1 MGATFSTPCVRV
13 RRVCCYPTP
22 RQLTT
27 RLVQKW
33 SLWLFELV
41 SLVCGRRRNER
52 LPFPPAPCC
61 LQNTPLKQDDVPA
74 EIHKT
79 SGRLIWRERQQRK
92 VVLREKL
99 SSHTKQN
106 LSEKCCFR
114 ANLKWSLIIL
124 VNLVIIPVIKMINNA
139 WDLTNK
145 KCKQNESI

>member
-22 RQLTT
+22 RQLTHDWSEVIPVAVWIGQLGMWAEKKRETALSPSSLLSPKYATETRWRARGNNT
-27 RLVQKW
+27 RLQVDW
-33 SLWLFELV
+33 FG
-41 SLVCGRRRNER
+41 GRDNSEK
-52 LPFPPAPCC
+52 LC
-61 LQNTPLKQDDVPA
+61 V
-74 EIHKT
+74 
-79 SGRLIWRERQQRK
+79 
-92 VVLREKL
+92 REKL

-124 VNLVIIPVIKMINNA
+124 VNLVIIPVIKMISNA